1 MIERSTRMKE
11 GAKTKI
17 QDKLTVLREKLKIKD
32 NKKLRART
40 CADIIYG
47 ISKVHIRKVTWVL
60 STYDDGEDYPE
71 EDYVTDG
78 IDTPSNDMYNVHSAN
93 LESPPHVK
101 SNIARQP
108 NQLSCLSNQSYLQ
121 YAQ

>member
-17 QDKLTVLREKLKIKD
+17 QDKPIVFRVKLKSKD

-40 CADIIYG
+40 CAAIICG

-60 STYDDGEDYPE
+60 PTYDDGEDYQE
-71 EDYVTDG
+71 EDYVPDG

-93 LESPPHVK
+93 LERPPHVK

-108 NQLSCLSNQSYLQ
+108 NQLSCLSNQSYL
-121 YAQ
+121 